1 MKKKGLIISLSLLLV
16 LCFAAGATLAWLLDT
31 TDPVVNTFSPSNIDI
46 TLVES
51 DSDDADADA
60 TKNSYKMLPGAA
72 IKKDPKVTV
81 LEGSEACWLYVKVI
95 KSGLVDD
102 YLTVTM
108 ASGWTQIAGTDVWYY
123 TGTITQGTPISV
135 LANDQVTVKN
145 TVTKEMMTALEANNA
160 TLPNITFQAYAVQQE
175 VGNNAVAAWN
185 ATYGAPS
192 TN

>member
-60 TKNSYKMLPGAA
+60 TKNSYKMLPGTA

-95 KSGLVDD
+95 KNALVDD

-108 ASGWTQIAGTDVWYY
+108 ANGWTQITGTDVWYY

-145 TVTKEMMTALEANNA
+145 TVTKEMMTNLEANNA
-160 TLPNITFQAYAVQQE
+160 TLPNITFQAYAVQKE
-175 VGNNAVAAWN
+175 AGADAVAAWN

-192 TN
+192 NN

>member
-1 MKKKGLIISLSLLLV
+1 MKKKGLIISLSLLLI

-31 TDPVVNTFSPSNIDI
+31 TDPVVNTFSPSNIEI

-51 DSDDADADA
+51 DSDDADTDA